1 MPLLAGFGGRLFL
14 CDIDNSEDNN
24 ANRISKPQWSP
35 VKKPAVLPDT
45 ASGKR
50 AAVKEAIAE
59 LHQQQEQTI
68 MVDNPA
74 DIAYDETG
82 MTSPTTYG
90 GYDYGAAVQ
99 AEAPVSDGRGQAEIL
114 ERQGGASAQDGN
126 RPGVPGTLGGER
138 GNLRQLYLRE
148 RHTVSS
154 APELYRI
161 EDCVTPA
168 AGSEAERI
176 QSRFRKEYGLGD
188 IDDNGYIVL
197 HDELCATAYATYYAD
212 QLYKNFG

>member
-1 MPLLAGFGGRLFL
+1 
-14 CDIDNSEDNN
+14 
-24 ANRISKPQWSP
+24 
-35 VKKPAVLPDT
+35 
-45 ASGKR
+45 
-50 AAVKEAIAE
+50 
-59 LHQQQEQTI
+59 

-74 DIAYDETG
+74 DIAYDEIG

-114 ERQGGASAQDGN
+114 ERQGGTSAQDGN
-126 RPGVPGTLGGER
+126 RPGVPGTLGEER

-148 RHTVSS
+148 RHRVSS

-176 QSRFRKEYGLGD
+176 QSRFRKEYGLGCYMVKNSAWSIKLD
-188 IDDNGYIVL
+188 ACFEDGIIYFREGIAPEILSMLVEPKATHAMKRTNFSPYMNFTARVL
-197 HDELCATAYATYYAD
+197 DMMNIGTEV
-212 QLYKNFG
+212 

>member
-1 MPLLAGFGGRLFL
+1 
-14 CDIDNSEDNN
+14 
-24 ANRISKPQWSP
+24 
-35 VKKPAVLPDT
+35 
-45 ASGKR
+45 
-50 AAVKEAIAE
+50 
-59 LHQQQEQTI
+59 

-74 DIAYDETG
+74 DIAYDKTG

-114 ERQGGASAQDGN
+114 ERQGGTSAQDGN
-126 RPGVPGTLGGER
+126 RPGVPGTLGEER

-168 AGSEAERI
+168 AGSEVERI
-176 QSRFRKEYGLGD
+176 QSRFRKEYGLGCYMVKNSAWSIKHD
-188 IDDNGYIVL
+188 ACFEDGIIYFREGIAPRDFVHACRTQSNARHETHQFLTLHEFHRSCTG
-197 HDELCATAYATYYAD
+197 HDEHRNRSITS
-212 QLYKNFG
+212 